1 MKKWYLAAIAVT
13 LLLGQPL
20 MAAPELN
27 PDHPDSYV
35 VQKGDTLWGIAGK
48 FLRDPWKWPEIWQA
62 NPQVENPHLIY
73 PGDQLTLVYLDQ
85 QPRLVVTKQGPVK
98 LSPTVRSEPLDNAIP
113 AIPLDKIN
121 AFLRNSRFVMPEE
134 LVGAPYVVAGE
145 QRHIVVG
152 AGSQLYARGDF
163 SSGEGR
169 YGVYR
174 EGEIYKSKKTGEVLG
189 LHMLSVGQVKQRALE
204 GDLATMEILSTSEEV
219 RVGDLLLPPLEE
231 ALSSIFQPSAPAAE
245 VSGTILGVEKG
256 VTSIGPMDVVM
267 IDLGRREGVVAGNV
281 MAVYKLG
288 ETVPDPQTGEMIKLP
303 DERAGLLMFFRVYE
317 KMGFALVLSA
327 QQALAVDDLVRM
339 P

>member
-1 MKKWYLAAIAVT
+1 MKKRYLAFIALT
-13 LLLGQPL
+13 LLLSGPL
-20 MAAPELN
+20 VAAPELN
-27 PDHPDSYV
+27 PDHPDTYV
-35 VQKGDTLWGIAGK
+35 VQKGDTLWGIASR

-62 NPQVENPHLIY
+62 NPQVENPHRIY
-73 PGDQLTLVYLDQ
+73 PGDQLSLVYLDGR
-85 QPRLVVTKQGPVK
+85 PRLVVSKQGPVK
-98 LSPTVRSEPLDNAIP
+98 LSPTVRSEPLDQAIP

-134 LVGAPYVVAGE
+134 LVDAPYVIAGE

-163 SSGEGR
+163 SGGDSR
-169 YGVYR
+169 YGLFR
-174 EGEIYKSKKTGEVLG
+174 EGELYKSKQTGEVLG
-189 LHMLSVGQVKQRALE
+189 LHMMSVGQVKQVGLE
-204 GDLATMEILSTSEEV
+204 GNVATMEVLSTNEEV
-219 RVGDLLLPPLEE
+219 RVGDLLLPPLEQ
-231 ALSSIFQPSAPAAE
+231 ALSSTFQPGAPARE
-245 VSGTILGVEKG
+245 VAGTLMDVEKG

-267 IDLGRREGVVAGNV
+267 IDLGEREGVAPGNV

-303 DERAGLLMFFRVYE
+303 DERAGLVMFFRVYE
-317 KMGFALVLSA
+317 KMSFALVLSA